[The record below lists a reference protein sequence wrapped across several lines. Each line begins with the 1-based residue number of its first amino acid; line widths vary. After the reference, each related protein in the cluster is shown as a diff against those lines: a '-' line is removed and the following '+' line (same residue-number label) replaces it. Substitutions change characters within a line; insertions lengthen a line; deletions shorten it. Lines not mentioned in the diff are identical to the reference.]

1 MLINHSTAINIP
13 LYSGFWDG
21 EIPSHH
27 ADVTSVI
34 TLIHPYAPVC
44 TWPYNYYFSVVKKV
58 SQKRKQIKNKTK
70 KQHYLVYLVLSSIW
84 IFLCTFVYI
93 YFEPKK
99 KQ

>member
-58 SQKRKQIKNKTK
+58 SQKRKQIKK
-70 KQHYLVYLVLSSIW
+70 KNNTILYVSRI
-84 IFLCTFVYI
+84 I
-93 YFEPKK
+93 
-99 KQ
+99 